1 MVLAVTNENYELNTF
16 YGSLEF
22 TSLSPVFPKYC
33 VSEGVKH
40 LMERCH
46 ATWLVTDV
54 VAWHSCATHN
64 SSRLM
69 VATLTVDRENE
80 RGDGILNI
88 TDENGMGY
96 YSKLYSLVSLKDG
109 KYELWIAWNGDG
121 YTVYLP
127 SEH

>member
-1 MVLAVTNENYELNTF
+1 MVLAVTNENYDLNKF

-40 LMERCH
+40 LMENCD
-46 ATWLVTDV
+46 ASWLVTDV
-54 VAWHSCATHN
+54 VAWHSVCKKPT
-64 SSRLM
+64 RLM

-80 RGDGILNI
+80 RGDGCLFI
-88 TDENGMGY
+88 TDENDMGY
-96 YSKLYSLVSLKDG
+96 YAKLYSLVSLKDG
-109 KYELWIAWNGDG
+109 KYAFWIAWNGDG

-127 SEH
+127 TEH